1 MAMKRFVL
9 VVFIGFTWGALA
21 QIGIHSH
28 NDYAQPKPLFGALEA
43 NAYSIEVDV
52 ILKDSI
58 LYVAHEFE
66 SIDSTKTLQSAYIEP
81 LLQLVLDEDPR
92 VTNLYLLID
101 IKTEAYQSLEAVIGA
116 AKAILPFT
124 YPSLNSGIRLVISG
138 NRPSPKDYL
147 NYPDYLFFDCQEID
161 QTPIE
166 SWSKV
171 AMISQSFRRFSN
183 WNGEAALTK
192 DNRERLTSFIN
203 RAKTFDKPVR
213 LWAVPDTPKAWNWS
227 IESGLD
233 YINTDQPLRA
243 REYLDGAN

>member
-9 VVFIGFTWGALA
+9 VVLIGFTWGALA

-28 NDYAQPKPLFGALEA
+28 NDYAQPQPLHGALEA
-43 NAYSIEVDV
+43 NASSIEVDV

-66 SIDSTKTLQSAYIEP
+66 SIDSAKTLQSAYIEP
-81 LLQLVLDEDPR
+81 LLRLVLNEDPR
-92 VTNLYLLID
+92 VRNLCLLID
-101 IKTEAYQSLEAVIGA
+101 IKTEAYQSLEAVIEA
-116 AKAILPFT
+116 TEALEPFT
-124 YPSLNSGIRLVISG
+124 YPSKDSGMRLVISG
-138 NRPSPKDYL
+138 NRPLPKDYS
-147 NYPDYLFFDCQEID
+147 NYPNHIFFDCQEID

-183 WNGEAALTK
+183 WNGEATLTK
-192 DNRERLTSFIN
+192 DHRKRLTSFIKK
-203 RAKTFDKPVR
+203 AKAYDKPVR

-227 IESGLD
+227 VESGLD
-233 YINTDQPLRA
+233 YINTDQPLRV

>member
-1 MAMKRFVL
+1 MKRFIL

-43 NAYSIEVDV
+43 NASSIEVDV

-66 SIDSTKTLQSAYIEP
+66 SIDSTKTLQSAYLEP

-92 VTNLYLLID
+92 VKNLYLLID
-101 IKTEAYQSLEAVIGA
+101 IKTEAYQSLEAVIGVA
-116 AKAILPFT
+116 EAILPFT
-124 YPSLNSGIRLVISG
+124 YPFMDNGIRLVISG

-147 NYPDYLFFDCQEID
+147 NYPNYLFIDCQEID
-161 QTPIE
+161 HTPIE

-192 DNRERLTSFIN
+192 GEHERLTSFIN
-203 RAKTFDKPVR
+203 KAKTFDKPVR

-233 YINTDQPLRA
+233 YINTDQPLRV
-243 REYLDGAN
+243 REFLESAN

>member
-1 MAMKRFVL
+1 MKRFVF

-43 NAYSIEVDV
+43 HASSIEVDV

-66 SIDSTKTLQSAYIEP
+66 SIDSTKTLQSAYLEP

-92 VTNLYLLID
+92 VKNLYLLID
-101 IKTEAYQSLEAVIGA
+101 IKTEAYQSLEAVMGVA
-116 AKAILPFT
+116 EAILPFT
-124 YPSLNSGIRLVISG
+124 YPSMDNGIRLVISG

-192 DNRERLTSFIN
+192 DERKRLTSFIN

-233 YINTDQPLRA
+233 YINTDQPLRV
-243 REYLDGAN
+243 REYLDGVN

>member
-1 MAMKRFVL
+1 MKRFVL

-43 NAYSIEVDV
+43 HASSIEVDV

-66 SIDSTKTLQSAYIEP
+66 SIDSTKTLQSAYLGP
-81 LLQLVLDEDPR
+81 LLQLVLDDDPR
-92 VTNLYLLID
+92 FTNLYLLID

-116 AKAILPFT
+116 TEAILPFT
-124 YPSLNSGIRLVISG
+124 YPSMDNGIRLVISG

-183 WNGEAALTK
+183 WNGEAALSK
-192 DNRERLTSFIN
+192 YEHERLTSFIN
-203 RAKTFDKPVR
+203 RAKTFGKPVR

-233 YINTDQPLRA
+233 YINTDQPLRV
-243 REYLDGAN
+243 REFLESAN